1 MTGVLLGAIAALVV
15 GMGVSWLIS
24 RYAGRL
30 GLLDIPNARSSHRTP
45 TPRGGGLGVIAGV
58 LVGFVVMTFAGVYVS
73 RDVAIVLAA
82 WLLIAILGI
91 VDDLRQIGV
100 VYRLAMQA
108 VVAIALVI
116 LIGGVNRLPL
126 PPPADLPLGLLG
138 LPITVLWVVVV
149 TNFYN
154 FMDGID
160 GLAGGQAIASCVGIA
175 LASWTLATRDL
186 AIVLAAASLGFLTQN
201 FPRARIFLGDVG
213 STSIG
218 FLLSVLPLLAPL
230 ADRSMALFAVAIGL
244 ALFLLDP
251 IETLCRLARVGRRL
265 GVAHRE
271 HAYQHLANTQ
281 NRYNSVAICLVIV
294 GLVLSLAG
302 AAAFRNVTLGWPA
315 LALAIATYAL
325 ERFLSGRALSSARRA
340 EQSV

>member
-15 GMGVSWLIS
+15 GVGVSWLIS
-24 RYAGRL
+24 RYADRL
-30 GLLDIPNARSSHRTP
+30 GLLDIPNARSTHRTP

-58 LVGFVVMTFAGVYVS
+58 LVGVVVMTFDGVYVS
-73 RDVAIVLAA
+73 REVATVLVA

-91 VDDLRQIGV
+91 VDDLRKIGI

-126 PPPADLPLGLLG
+126 PPPADLPLGWLG

-175 LASWTLATRDL
+175 VASWTVATRDL

-230 ADRSMALFAVAIGL
+230 ADRSVAVLAVAIGL

-251 IETLCRLARVGRRL
+251 VETLFRLARGGRPL
-265 GVAHRE
+265 GVAHRD

-281 NRYNSVAICLVIV
+281 NRYIAVAISLVTA

-302 AAAFRNVTLGWPA
+302 ASAFRNVTLAWPA
-315 LALAIATYAL
+315 LALAILTYAL
-325 ERFLSGRALSSARRA
+325 ERFLSGRALSSVRRA
-340 EQSV
+340 EQRV

>member
-1 MTGVLLGAIAALVV
+1 VTGVLLGAIAALVV

-24 RYAGRL
+24 HYAGRL

-58 LVGFVVMTFAGVYVS
+58 LVGFVVMAFYGVYVS

-82 WLLIAILGI
+82 WLLIAILGV
-91 VDDLRQIGV
+91 VDDLRQIGIG
-100 VYRLAMQA
+100 YRLAMQA

-126 PPPADLPLGLLG
+126 PPPADLPVGLLG
-138 LPITVLWVVVV
+138 LPLTVLWVVVV

-175 LASWTLATRDL
+175 LASWTLATTDL

-230 ADRSMALFAVAIGL
+230 ADRSMALLAVAIGL

-251 IETLCRLARVGRRL
+251 IETLFRLARGGRRL

-281 NRYNSVAICLVIV
+281 NRYNAVAISLVSA

-302 AAAFRNVTLGWPA
+302 ALAFRNVTLGWPA
-315 LALAIATYAL
+315 LALAIAAYAL
-325 ERFLSGRALSSARRA
+325 ERFLSGRARSSARRA
-340 EQSV
+340 EHRV

>member
-1 MTGVLLGAIAALVV
+1 
-15 GMGVSWLIS
+15 
-24 RYAGRL
+24 
-30 GLLDIPNARSSHRTP
+30 
-45 TPRGGGLGVIAGV
+45 V
-58 LVGFVVMTFAGVYVS
+58 LVGFVVMAFDGVYVS

-91 VDDLRQIGV
+91 VDDLRQIGI
-100 VYRLAMQA
+100 VYRLTMQA
-108 VVAIALVI
+108 VVAIALVF

-138 LPITVLWVVVV
+138 LPLTVLWVVVV

-175 LASWTLATRDL
+175 FASWTLTTRDL

-230 ADRSMALFAVAIGL
+230 ADRSMALLAVAIGL

-251 IETLCRLARVGRRL
+251 VETLFRLARGGRRL

-281 NRYNSVAICLVIV
+281 NRYNAVAISLVIG

-302 AAAFRNVTLGWPA
+302 ASAFRNVTLGWPA
-315 LALAIATYAL
+315 LALAIAAYVL
-325 ERFLSGRALSSARRA
+325 ERFLSGRSRLLARRA
-340 EQSV
+340 EHEV